1 MLRNERLRRVLML
14 CGSFVRNLAYYR
26 AGWSE
31 EHRHLLGMNNG
42 DFWRVVNGNFID
54 TCVLEWCKLFGEK
67 KGEFHW
73 KKIVS
78 NPVSFK
84 AGLLLQAGLDEYA
97 FNKEINTFR
106 QYRDKWV
113 AHLDTERTGFIPA
126 LEVAKKAVWFYYARV
141 KQEAESRELVEF
153 TRELDRAYEQ
163 CEREA
168 KEVYRIA
175 AGRPATGSQL

>member
-1 MLRNERLRRVLML
+1 MSRSDRLCSVLML

-26 AGWSE
+26 IGWNE
-31 EHRHLLGMNNG
+31 EHKHLLGMYND

-54 TCVLEWCKLFGEK
+54 RCVLEWCKLFGET

-73 KKIVS
+73 KKVVS
-78 NPVSFK
+78 DTVSFK
-84 AGLLLQAGLDEYA
+84 AGLLRHIGLDEDA
-97 FNKEINTFR
+97 FNKEINIFR
-106 QYRDKWV
+106 EYRDKWV

-141 KQEAESRELVEF
+141 KQEAESRDLAEF
-153 TRELDRAYEQ
+153 TRELDRAYEH

-175 AGRPATGSQL
+175 AYRPAIGS

>member
-1 MLRNERLRRVLML
+1 MLRSERLRRVLML
-14 CGSFVRNLAYYR
+14 CGSFVRNPAYYR

-31 EHRHLLGMNNG
+31 EHKHPLDMNNG

-54 TCVLEWCKLFGEK
+54 TCVLEWCKLFGEN

-78 NPVSFK
+78 DPVSFK
-84 AGLLLQAGLDEYA
+84 ENLRLQIGLDDDA
-97 FNKEINTFR
+97 FNKEIHIFR
-106 QYRDKWV
+106 EYRDKWV

-153 TRELDRAYEQ
+153 TRELDRAYEH

-175 AGRPATGSQL
+175 AGSAAIGSQL